1 MRPLSFLILSVL
13 LLTGGCDNPWSSTE
27 SNAVSQG
34 YRLDTTEFNALH
46 TTYKEPSL
54 LNRRFKHSDIDS
66 LVKVHQEIGVLAVAQ
81 IGQSVQGRSIYEL
94 EFGQGDKKVMLWSQ
108 MHGDE
113 PTATMALFDLFN
125 FLEGDDP
132 EFDSVRNLLQENLN
146 IHFIPML
153 NPDGAERF
161 LRRNAQSIDLNRDA
175 RATQTVEGAL
185 LKSRAMEVK
194 PAYGFNLHDQNIYY
208 NVPGTKNP
216 VTISLLAPAF
226 NPEREINVVREG
238 AMQIIGG
245 MNRILQSY
253 IPDGVAKYDD
263 TYTPRGFGD
272 NFQTWGASTVL
283 IESGGLK
290 GDPEK
295 QQIRR
300 LNFVII
306 LNALMEIA
314 QNSYTQYDRS
324 DYEEIPFNSGGVLHD
339 VVIHGLEFGSDSIPL
354 KSDVAIRRG
363 EYTVGRDYYIRGRIE
378 DIGDLPESHGYDD
391 LNGDGLHFVQG
402 NIAPQTIPSLQT
414 FSQQDAYD
422 LLKQGYMGVQVAD
435 DGQQGVLHDLPIHV
449 FASSNFATTPFI
461 DLGGTANFYL
471 ASQNGDLKYAVLNG
485 YLLDLSKGVEELV
498 ALKNRV
504 H

>member
-1 MRPLSFLILSVL
+1 MKQLAYLFLSMLALFGACND
-13 LLTGGCDNPWSSTE
+13 TPFKKKE
-27 SNAVSQG
+27 AVDIPEG
-34 YRLDTTEFNALH
+34 FRLDTGELASLHSRYQEKALFD
-46 TTYKEPSL
+46 
-54 LNRRFKHSDIDS
+54 RRFKHQDIDS
-66 LVKVHQEIGVLAVAQ
+66 LVKIHQELGILGVSQ
-81 IGQSVQGRSIYEL
+81 IGQSVEGKSIYEL
-94 EFGQGDKKVMLWSQ
+94 TYGEGEKKVMLWSQ

-132 EFDSVRNLLQENLN
+132 ESDSVRSLLKKNLD

-153 NPDGAERF
+153 NPDGADRF

-194 PAYGFNLHDQNIYY
+194 PQYGFNLHDQNIYY

-226 NPEREINVVREG
+226 NEERDINEVRG
-238 AMQIIGG
+238 AAMQLIVG
-245 MNRILQSY
+245 MNKILQSY
-253 IPDGVAKYDD
+253 IPEAVAKYDD
-263 TYTPRGFGD
+263 TYSPRGFGD
-272 NFQTWGASTVL
+272 NFQSWGASTVL

-295 QQIRR
+295 QEIRK
-300 LNFVII
+300 LNFMII

-314 QNSYTQYDRS
+314 QNSYQQYDR
-324 DYEEIPFNSGGVLHD
+324 DQYQDIPFNSGGLLHD
-339 VVIHGLEFGSDSIPL
+339 VVIKGLAFGSDSIPL
-354 KSDVAIRRG
+354 TSDVAIRRG
-363 EYTVGRDYYIRGRIE
+363 EYTVGRDYYVRGRIE
-378 DIGDLPESHGYDD
+378 DIGDLPELFGYDELD
-391 LNGDGLHFVQG
+391 AKGLHFVQG
-402 NIAPQTIPSLQT
+402 RIAPDAITSLHSLTPQA
-414 FSQQDAYD
+414 AYA
-422 LLKQGYMGVQVAD
+422 LLKQGYMGIRLNNASQSGA
-435 DGQQGVLHDLPIHV
+435 LHQLPIHV

-471 ASQNGDLKYAVLNG
+471 ANENDELLYAVLNG
-485 YLLDLSKGVEELV
+485 YLLDLSKEFHGGP
-498 ALKNRV
+498 LKNRV